1 MTKTFILILCL
12 MIASFSYGQTKK
24 YIPVQG
30 KVIGIWPHNNR
41 FTSVEKLA
49 ELKYRWGFEHLLVA
63 AIYGKKEI
71 ELAYKAGFE
80 STNIMLQIFLPDYSA
95 NREKVLN
102 AIRESGKIGAYY
114 FDEPISRKHS
124 IIDFLKL
131 IKILSDE
138 GFYPHGKFVVSEI
151 NEYRAKS
158 IEFLVDDIL
167 YSGYGGVENQAF
179 GRKKSWTEWKQVLGN
194 KLNMV
199 WISSLED
206 SSDYRSL
213 FKAVKELGMHGVWFY
228 QLEPL
233 DSDKECDDS
242 NFEKFCEA
250 AVEFGFLEVGQ

>member
-1 MTKTFILILCL
+1 

-49 ELKYRWGFEHLLVA
+49 ELKNRWGFEHLLVA

-80 STNIMLQIFLPDYSA
+80 STNIMLQIYLPDYSA
-95 NREKVLN
+95 NKEKVLN
-102 AIRESGKIGAYY
+102 VIRESGKIGAYY

-131 IKILSDE
+131 IKILADE

-179 GRKKSWTEWKQVLGN
+179 GRKKSWTEWKQVLSS
-194 KLNMV
+194 KMKMV

-206 SSDYRSL
+206 SSDYKSL
-213 FKAVKELGMHGVWFY
+213 FKAAKELGMHGVWFY

-233 DSDKECDDS
+233 HSDKECDDS